1 MQIDTFSRRLD
12 AFIANPFISRIAAD
26 SRWTI
31 SIHKKP
37 IDTHLLINKDRF
49 VGASFKRGYNPLTT
63 LPILTNWLA
72 DRQNMT
78 PAYFSYYLN
87 GGVNRQIILDI
98 EPNCPKEIAD
108 TLLNTTPW
116 EYAETSLSG
125 KGLHLGLTLPQNHTL
140 YFDELSVLKGPGKHF
155 EYLMH
160 NHYVVFT
167 MNQISRDPN
176 ILLPPAG
183 NLLAH
188 IGPLYKQWKMNQ
200 LEKTEFALSDAKPNI
215 PEEAYIRTLL
225 NSVRFRRT
233 LAYYDDD
240 RGRYEFACGCAFLH
254 KIKRHLPSTKLAPF
268 TYDETMLTW
277 LVYESLVHYLTPRAK
292 HAEYRN
298 GLPWLLYLSQQVV
311 AKAGIKPT
319 KQWKRE

>member
-1 MQIDTFSRRLD
+1 MQIEFYSGRLD
-12 AFIANPFISRIAAD
+12 AFITNPFISRIAAE

-37 IDTHLLINKDRF
+37 MDTRILINKDRF

-63 LPILTNWLA
+63 LPILTNWIA
-72 DRQNMT
+72 DRQNT
-78 PAYFSYYLN
+78 IPAYFSYYLN
-87 GGVNRQIILDI
+87 GAVNRQIILDI
-98 EPNCPKEIAD
+98 EPNCPKEIVD

-125 KGLHLGLTLPQNHTL
+125 KGLHLGLTLPQDHTL
-140 YFDELSVLKGPGKHF
+140 YFDQLSVLKGPGNHY

-167 MNQISRDPN
+167 MNQISRVPN
-176 ILLPPAG
+176 IHLPSAGSLLT
-183 NLLAH
+183 H
-188 IGPLYKQWKMNQ
+188 VGPLYRQWKTNQ
-200 LEKTEFALSDAKPNI
+200 LEKKEFVLSDAKPNI
-215 PEEAYIRTLL
+215 PEEAYLRTLL
-225 NSVRFRRT
+225 NSVHFRRT
-233 LAYYDDD
+233 LAYYGND

-254 KIKRHLPSTKLAPF
+254 KIKQYLPTTRLAPF

-277 LVYESLVHYLTPRAK
+277 LVYESLVNYLPPRAK

-311 AKAGIKPT
+311 AKAGLRST
-319 KQWKRE
+319 K